1 MLVSLYSQSSVTL
14 DLPADVTW
22 QTSNGQQF
30 GSAKL
35 SIPRT
40 SRAWNADIVSER
52 GGFLVRI
59 HTPVGDWTGIADS
72 PSYTPA
78 GMSLDVL
85 HLNTWAAQ
93 RHVAAHRR
101 FCGLSGGAIAKRA
114 VEDALAGLGAVPV
127 TIGPIL
133 EAPPILNTYEF
144 KRQTLLAV
152 LTDLSRLTGQQWTIN
167 ERLQF
172 TWRGQIG
179 QYREFLLIDDGKF
192 LDRLQRTPLADQH
205 RERIEVEPS
214 GRTFTAYDRTTPAL
228 WPAQEIVRL

>member
-1 MLVSLYSQSSVTL
+1 MLVSLYSQLSVTL
-14 DLPADVTW
+14 DLPAEVTFS
-22 QTSNGQQF
+22 TSNGQQF

-35 SIPRT
+35 TIPRN
-40 SRAWNADIVSER
+40 SRAWSTDIVSER

-59 HTPVGDWTGIADS
+59 HTPVGNWQGIAES
-72 PSYTPA
+72 PTFTPS
-78 GMSLDVL
+78 GMSMDVL
-85 HLNTWAAQ
+85 HLNTWAQ
-93 RHVAAHRR
+93 IRHVAAHRR

-127 TIGPIL
+127 TIGPVL

-172 TWRGQIG
+172 TWRAQIG
-179 QYREFLLIDDGKF
+179 RYREFVLVDDGKF

-205 RERIEVEPS
+205 RERIEVEQS
-214 GRTFTAYDRTTPAL
+214 GRTFTAHDRTTPLL
-228 WPAQEIVRL
+228 WPSQEIVRI